1 MNIRLKPCRFCG
13 EVTAISSKSD
23 AHRLLIASAL
33 SDRQTFIRC
42 NARSADITA
51 TVNCLNS
58 LGADIKFVD
67 GGISVK
73 PIKEKRKS
81 AVLDCNESGSTIR
94 FLLPV
99 AAVLGTN
106 TEFTGG
112 GRLPERPLSPLREQ
126 MEAHG
131 VVFSPINVFP
141 VKISG
146 EMTSGEFTI
155 KGNISSQFITGLL
168 FALPLLNGNSI
179 INVIPPVESRPYID
193 MTLNTLKKFGIT
205 VTEKSNSFFIPGG
218 QKYASPGTV
227 ESEGDWSNSAFFLT
241 AGAVSGRVT
250 VTGLDVS
257 SVQGDKQ
264 ILTILKEMGAEITV
278 EQGSITVKKGDLH
291 GINIDVRNIPDLVP
305 IISVAAAAANDG
317 ETVITGAERL
327 KIKESDRLTAVYES
341 LKALGVDISK
351 TDDGLVINK
360 TGIVGGGAVSGYNDH
375 RMVMALSVLSAVSSG
390 DIILRGAEAVN
401 KSYPNFFEDFSSL
414 GGSYNVINS

>member
-33 SDRQTFIRC
+33 SDRPTSISC

-99 AAVLGTN
+99 AAALGTN

-146 EMTSGEFTI
+146 EMVSGEFTI

-168 FALPLLNGNSI
+168 FALPLLNGNSV

-205 VTEKSNSFFIPGG
+205 VTEENNSFFIPGG
-218 QKYASPGTV
+218 QKYASPCTV

-241 AGAVSGRVT
+241 AGAVSGSVT

-291 GINIDVRNIPDLVP
+291 GINIDARNIPDLVP
-305 IISVAAAAANDG
+305 IISVAAAAANNG
-317 ETVITGAERL
+317 KTVITGAERL

-375 RMVMALSVLSAVSSG
+375 RMVMALSVLSAVSSD

-414 GGSYNVINS
+414 GGSYNVINT

>member
-33 SDRQTFIRC
+33 SDRLTFIRC
-42 NARSADITA
+42 NVRSADITA

-99 AAVLGTN
+99 AASLGTN

-141 VKISG
+141 VKING

-179 INVIPPVESRPYID
+179 INVIPPVESMPYID

-291 GINIDVRNIPDLVP
+291 GINIDARNIPDLVP

-341 LKALGVDISK
+341 FKALGVDISK

-401 KSYPNFFEDFSSL
+401 KSYQNFFEDFSSL

>member
-99 AAVLGTN
+99 AVSLGTN

-141 VKISG
+141 VKING
-146 EMTSGEFTI
+146 EMISGEFTI

-291 GINIDVRNIPDLVP
+291 GINIDARNIPDLVP

-317 ETVITGAERL
+317 KTVITGAERL

>member
-1 MNIRLKPCRFCG
+1 MDIRLKPCRFCG
-13 EVTAISSKSD
+13 EVKALSSKSD
-23 AHRLLIASAL
+23 THRLLIASAL
-33 SDRQTFIRC
+33 SDKPTFIRC
-42 NARSADITA
+42 NTRSADITA

-58 LGADIKFVD
+58 LGADIEFVD
-67 GGISVK
+67 GGISVN
-73 PIKEKRKS
+73 PIKERRKN

-99 AAVLGTN
+99 AAALGTN
-106 TEFTGG
+106 AEFTGG

-126 MEAHG
+126 MEAHN

-168 FALPLLNGNSI
+168 FALPLLNGDSV

-193 MTLNTLKKFGIT
+193 MTLNTLKKFGIS
-205 VTEKSNSFFIPGG
+205 VKEDNNRFFIPGG
-218 QKYASPGTV
+218 QKYVSPGTAV
-227 ESEGDWSNSAFFLT
+227 SQGDWSNSAFFLT
-241 AGAVSGRVT
+241 AGAVSGKVT
-250 VTGLDVS
+250 VTGLDLS

-264 ILTILKEMGAEITV
+264 ILTILKEMGAEISLSRDGITV
-278 EQGSITVKKGDLH
+278 EKGNLH
-291 GINIDVRNIPDLVP
+291 GTNIDARNIPDLVP

-317 ETVITGAERL
+317 KTVITGAERL

-341 LKALGVDISK
+341 LKALGVNVSK
-351 TDDGLVINK
+351 TDDGLVING
-360 TGIVGGGAVSGYNDH
+360 TGFVGGGAVSGYNDH

>member
-58 LGADIKFVD
+58 LGADVKFVD

-99 AAVLGTN
+99 AASLGTN

-141 VKISG
+141 VKING

-179 INVIPPVESRPYID
+179 ITVIPPVESRPYID

-241 AGAVSGRVT
+241 AGAVSGKVT

-264 ILTILKEMGAEITV
+264 ILMILKEMGAEITE

-291 GINIDVRNIPDLVP
+291 GINIDARNIPDLVP

>member
-33 SDRQTFIRC
+33 SDRSTFIRC

-99 AAVLGTN
+99 AASLGTN

-141 VKISG
+141 VKING
-146 EMTSGEFTI
+146 EMISGEFTI

-205 VTEKSNSFFIPGG
+205 VTEKGNSFFIPGG

-291 GINIDVRNIPDLVP
+291 GINIDARNIPDLVP

-414 GGSYNVINS
+414 GGNYNVINS

>member
-33 SDRQTFIRC
+33 SDRPTSISC

-99 AAVLGTN
+99 AAALGTN

-146 EMTSGEFTI
+146 EMVSGEFTI

-168 FALPLLNGNSI
+168 FALPLLNGNSV

-205 VTEKSNSFFIPGG
+205 VTEENNSFFIPGG

-278 EQGSITVKKGDLH
+278 DQGSITVKKGDLH
-291 GINIDVRNIPDLVP
+291 GINIDARNIPDLVP
-305 IISVAAAAANDG
+305 IISVAAAAANNG
-317 ETVITGAERL
+317 KTVITGAERL

-360 TGIVGGGAVSGYNDH
+360 TGIVGGGAVIGYNDH
-375 RMVMALSVLSAVSSG
+375 RMVMALSVLSAVSSD

>member
-99 AAVLGTN
+99 AASLGTN

-141 VKISG
+141 VKING

-179 INVIPPVESRPYID
+179 IKVIPPVESRPYID

-241 AGAVSGRVT
+241 AGAVSGKVT

-291 GINIDVRNIPDLVP
+291 GVNIDARNIPDLVP

-327 KIKESDRLTAVYES
+327 KIKESDRLAAVYES
-341 LKALGVDISK
+341 FKALGVDISK

-401 KSYPNFFEDFSSL
+401 KS
-414 GGSYNVINS
+414 

>member
-33 SDRQTFIRC
+33 SDRSTFISC

-99 AAVLGTN
+99 AAALGIN

-141 VKISG
+141 VKING
-146 EMTSGEFTI
+146 EMISGEFTI

-241 AGAVSGRVT
+241 AGAVSGKVT

-291 GINIDVRNIPDLVP
+291 GINIDARNIPDLVP

-375 RMVMALSVLSAVSSG
+375 RMVMALSVLSAVSSD

>member
-99 AAVLGTN
+99 AASLGTN

-141 VKISG
+141 VKING
-146 EMTSGEFTI
+146 EMISGEFTI

-241 AGAVSGRVT
+241 AGAVSGKVT

-291 GINIDVRNIPDLVP
+291 GINIDARNIPDLVP

>member
-1 MNIRLKPCRFCG
+1 MNIRLKPCRFYG

-99 AAVLGTN
+99 AAALGTN

-141 VKISG
+141 VKING
-146 EMTSGEFTI
+146 EMISGEFTI

-291 GINIDVRNIPDLVP
+291 GINIDARNIPDLVP

-341 LKALGVDISK
+341 FKALGVDISK

-360 TGIVGGGAVSGYNDH
+360 TGIVSGGAVSGYNDH

>member
-33 SDRQTFIRC
+33 SDRPTSISC

-99 AAVLGTN
+99 AAALGTN

-146 EMTSGEFTI
+146 EMVSGEFTI

-168 FALPLLNGNSI
+168 FALPLLNGNSV

-205 VTEKSNSFFIPGG
+205 VTEENNSFFIPGG

-291 GINIDVRNIPDLVP
+291 GINIDARNIPDLVP
-305 IISVAAAAANDG
+305 IISVAAAAANNG
-317 ETVITGAERL
+317 KTVITGAERL

-375 RMVMALSVLSAVSSG
+375 RMVMALSVLSAVSSD

>member
-33 SDRQTFIRC
+33 SDRSTFIRC

-99 AAVLGTN
+99 AAALGTN

-141 VKISG
+141 VKING
-146 EMTSGEFTI
+146 EMISGEFTI

-291 GINIDVRNIPDLVP
+291 GININARNIPDLVP

-341 LKALGVDISK
+341 FKALGVDISK

-390 DIILRGAEAVN
+390 VIILRGAEAVN

>member
-33 SDRQTFIRC
+33 SDRPTFIRC
-42 NARSADITA
+42 HARS
-51 TVNCLNS
+51 
-58 LGADIKFVD
+58 ADIKFVD

-99 AAVLGTN
+99 AASLGTN

-264 ILTILKEMGAEITV
+264 ILTILKEMGAEITE

-291 GINIDVRNIPDLVP
+291 GINIDARNIPDLVP

-341 LKALGVDISK
+341 FKALGVDISK

-390 DIILRGAEAVN
+390 DIILCGAEAVN

>member
-99 AAVLGTN
+99 AASLGTN

-141 VKISG
+141 VKING
-146 EMTSGEFTI
+146 KMISGEFTI

-179 INVIPPVESRPYID
+179 ITVIPPVESRPYID

-264 ILTILKEMGAEITV
+264 ILAILKEMGAEITV
-278 EQGSITVKKGDLH
+278 EQGGITVKKGDLH
-291 GINIDVRNIPDLVP
+291 GINIDARNIPDLVP

-341 LKALGVDISK
+341 FKALGVDISK

>member
-33 SDRQTFIRC
+33 CDRPTFIRC

-99 AAVLGTN
+99 AAALGTN

-141 VKISG
+141 VKING
-146 EMTSGEFTI
+146 EMISGEFTI

-291 GINIDVRNIPDLVP
+291 GINIDARNIPDLVP

>member
-33 SDRQTFIRC
+33 SDRLTFISC

-58 LGADIKFVD
+58 LGADTKFVD

-99 AAVLGTN
+99 AAALGTN
-106 TEFTGG
+106 AEFTGG

-205 VTEKSNSFFIPGG
+205 VTEENNSFFIPGG

-291 GINIDVRNIPDLVP
+291 GINIDARNIPDLVP

>member
-99 AAVLGTN
+99 AASLGTN

-141 VKISG
+141 VKING
-146 EMTSGEFTI
+146 KMISGEFTI

-264 ILTILKEMGAEITV
+264 ILAILKEMGAEITV

-291 GINIDVRNIPDLVP
+291 GINIDARNIPDLVP

>member
-33 SDRQTFIRC
+33 SDRPTLIRC
-42 NARSADITA
+42 NARAADITA

-58 LGADIKFVD
+58 LGADIRFVD

-99 AAVLGTN
+99 AASLGTN

-141 VKISG
+141 VKING
-146 EMTSGEFTI
+146 EMISGEFTI

-264 ILTILKEMGAEITV
+264 ILTILKKMGAEITE

-291 GINIDVRNIPDLVP
+291 GINIDARNIPDLVP

-327 KIKESDRLTAVYES
+327 KIKESDRLAAVYES

>member
-33 SDRQTFIRC
+33 SDRSTFISC

-99 AAVLGTN
+99 AAALGTN

-146 EMTSGEFTI
+146 EMVSGEFTI

-168 FALPLLNGNSI
+168 FALPLLNGNSV

-205 VTEKSNSFFIPGG
+205 VTEENNSFFIPGG

-291 GINIDVRNIPDLVP
+291 GINIDARNIPDLVP

>member
-99 AAVLGTN
+99 AAALGTN

-141 VKISG
+141 VKING
-146 EMTSGEFTI
+146 EMISGEFTI

-291 GINIDVRNIPDLVP
+291 GINIDARNIPDLVP

-327 KIKESDRLTAVYES
+327 KIKEFVRLTAVYES
-341 LKALGVDISK
+341 FKALGVDISK

-360 TGIVGGGAVSGYNDH
+360 TGIVSGGAVSGYNDH

>member
-33 SDRQTFIRC
+33 SDIPTFIRC

-99 AAVLGTN
+99 AAALGTN

-141 VKISG
+141 VKING
-146 EMTSGEFTI
+146 EMISGEFTI

-291 GINIDVRNIPDLVP
+291 GINIDARNIPDLVP

-341 LKALGVDISK
+341 FKALGVDISK
-351 TDDGLVINK
+351 TDGGLVINK

>member
-33 SDRQTFIRC
+33 SDRSTFIRC

-99 AAVLGTN
+99 AAALGTN

-141 VKISG
+141 VKING
-146 EMTSGEFTI
+146 EMISGEFTI

-291 GINIDVRNIPDLVP
+291 GINIDARNIPDLVP

-317 ETVITGAERL
+317 KTVITGAERL

>member
-67 GGISVK
+67 SGISVK

-99 AAVLGTN
+99 AASLGTN

-141 VKISG
+141 VKING
-146 EMTSGEFTI
+146 EMISGEFTI

-241 AGAVSGRVT
+241 AGAVSGKVT

-291 GINIDVRNIPDLVP
+291 GINIDARNIPDLVP

-317 ETVITGAERL
+317 KTVITGAERL

-341 LKALGVDISK
+341 FKALGVDISK